1 MRIEANQVVSGSKVR
16 YSQLNPITIQKYNG
30 SQGAEHKFCPGNHA
44 DFTLAFHCFYKQL
57 CLFSAKLVKDY
68 HSGED
73 IVVEVFIK
81 LWNTQGQFSNTAS
94 LKRWL
99 YKCTYNKSLNY
110 IKKRTY
116 HADPDEGLM
125 DNDNRLRRIIND
137 EISSEV
143 FSLVATLP
151 RKCKSIIELYYFV
164 GLEYQHIAKLFDISI
179 NTVKNQRVRGI
190 YLIKQRLSASCF

>member
-1 MRIEANQVVSGSKVR
+1 MRIGANQAVSGSKVA
-16 YSQLNPITIQKYNG
+16 YSQPNPITVKKHNG
-30 SQGAEHKFCPGNHA
+30 GQGNELKFCPGNYA
-44 DFTLAFHCFYKQL
+44 DFTLAFNCLYRQL
-57 CLFSAKLVKDY
+57 CLFSSKLVKDY

-81 LWNTQGQFSNTAS
+81 LWNTQGQFSNTSS

-125 DNDNRLRRIIND
+125 DDDNRLGRIINED
-137 EISSEV
+137 ISCEV
-143 FSLVATLP
+143 FSLIETLP
-151 RKCKSIIELYYFV
+151 RKCKSVIELYYV
-164 GLEYQHIAKLFDISI
+164 AGLEYQHIAKLFNISI

-190 YLIKQRLSASCF
+190 HLIKQRLSKSCF